1 MSDEFYNKRVV
12 FREND
17 KVHAD
22 LRIRLYYDG
31 VSQSDFF
38 RGCINAY
45 LSQEPEF
52 MQFLETLKSIKSKHS
67 KTKNAKSRKLL
78 SKGED
83 LKGHYALNP
92 NEIEN
97 IFDMIEEEHD
107 EL

>member
-22 LRIRLYYDG
+22 LRIRLHYDG
-31 VSQSDFF
+31 ISQSDFF
-38 RGCINAY
+38 RGCIGAY
-45 LSQEPEF
+45 IDQSPEF
-52 MQFLETLKSIKSKHS
+52 MQFLGTLKSEKSKHS
-67 KTKNAKSRKLL
+67 KLKNAKSKKLSAQGKKL
-78 SKGED
+78 TE
-83 LKGHYALNP
+83 HFALDS

-97 IFDMIEEEHD
+97 IFDMIEEEHN

>member
-17 KVHAD
+17 KIHAS
-22 LRIRLYYDG
+22 LRVRLHYDG

-45 LSQEPEF
+45 LNQEPEF
-52 MQFLETLKSIKSKHS
+52 MEFLETLKSEKGKHS
-67 KTKNAKSRKLL
+67 KTKNTKSAKLRKQ
-78 SKGED
+78 GEE
-83 LKGHYALNP
+83 LKARFALDS

-97 IFDMIEEEHD
+97 IFDMIEEEHN